1 MPEHQCLHIGRT
13 AVSCVTPGINCL
25 IREKNW
31 RTTSPHLGKRSY
43 ILSSLTTGILSS
55 YLTSQTL
62 VPRIKRQSTG
72 GILMSVHCN
81 SYIVRL
87 LGATQIVI
95 SRYPSYSLVITQLFC
110 KSKLY
115 LEYISLYISLA
126 NGNIWTTLTLANA
139 WTNTH
144 AIPRPHFLGSSLL
157 CSQLSNFARVFSST
171 SRPGGRTIGKAMMA
185 TPTFGRMCWPSRNSL
200 TSPNSRIRKVVGS
213 QKCQERVNNR
223 KNQKGW
229 NQVFPLVSIR
239 RPYNLSIINIR
250 CLWRLISKARCGRS
264 WVTSIGGRNV
274 YQPRSSI
281 LLWKVVDL
289 SASIK

>member
-1 MPEHQCLHIGRT
+1 MGIYEQLLLWQMLGPTHTQYHALTFLEVPFSAASCQILH
-13 AVSCVTPGINCL
+13 
-25 IREKNW
+25 
-31 RTTSPHLGKRSY
+31 
-43 ILSSLTTGILSS
+43 
-55 YLTSQTL
+55 
-62 VPRIKRQSTG
+62 
-72 GILMSVHCN
+72 
-81 SYIVRL
+81 
-87 LGATQIVI
+87 
-95 SRYPSYSLVITQLFC
+95 
-110 KSKLY
+110 
-115 LEYISLYISLA
+115 
-126 NGNIWTTLTLANA
+126 
-139 WTNTH
+139 
-144 AIPRPHFLGSSLL
+144 
-157 CSQLSNFARVFSST
+157 VFSST

-213 QKCQERVNNR
+213 QKCQERVNNG